1 MLFIDNK
8 YTHIYYKIIER
19 AKSRTISSYTENHHI
34 IPKSLGGSN
43 NEDNL
48 VLLTARE
55 HFICHLLL
63 TKMTGGD
70 SRSKMAMAVFYLTG
84 RGKAKERNNVIKNS
98 HLYENLRKENAL
110 FVSKQKKGCKQP
122 PRTAETRQRLSV
134 SKTGNLNPNYKRNY
148 VTPWGIYESSRLAA
162 KSCSE
167 YITDVTVLN
176 LCTKNNNKPISYLSV
191 CRSKGWIKDEHI
203 GKTPAE
209 LGFAINSIS

>member
-19 AKSRTISSYTENHHI
+19 SKSRTIFDYKEKHHI

-63 TKMTGGD
+63 TKMTKGD
-70 SRSKMAMAVFYLTG
+70 AKSKMAMAVFYLTG
-84 RGKAKERNNVIKNS
+84 RGKAKERNNIIKNS
-98 HLYENLRKENAL
+98 RLYENLRKEHAL

-122 PRTAETRQRLSV
+122 PRTNETRNRLSV
-134 SKTGNLNPNYKRNY
+134 SKTGN
-148 VTPWGIYESSRLAA
+148 
-162 KSCSE
+162 
-167 YITDVTVLN
+167 
-176 LCTKNNNKPISYLSV
+176 
-191 CRSKGWIKDEHI
+191 
-203 GKTPAE
+203 
-209 LGFAINSIS
+209 